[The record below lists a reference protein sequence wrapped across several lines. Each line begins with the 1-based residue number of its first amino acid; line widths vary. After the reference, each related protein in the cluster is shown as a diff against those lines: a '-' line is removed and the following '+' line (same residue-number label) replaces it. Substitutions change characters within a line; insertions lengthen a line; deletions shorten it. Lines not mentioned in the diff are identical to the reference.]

1 MNWEAVS
8 AVAELLAVIAVI
20 PALLYLVI
28 ELRQNTRALQSQ
40 TIDSVIDRMSANA
53 PAVVDSDTLPDL
65 MVREWCASER
75 IATRYRRRR
84 KTRHAF
90 LLTMVVRRFEGVHFQ
105 RKLGF
110 VRRRDDPR
118 IRALGDLD
126 HLQ

>member
-53 PAVVDSDTLPDL
+53 QAVVDSDTLPDL
-65 MVREWCASER
+65 MVREREDRDSLSPAEKD
-75 IATRYRRRR
+75 
-84 KTRHAF
+84 KTRLF
-90 LLTMVVRRFEGVHFQ
+90 VDDGRSTVRRCPLPAQ
-105 RKLGF
+105 AR
-110 VRRRDDPR
+110 VRSTPR
-118 IRALGDLD
+118 
-126 HLQ
+126 